1 MHRQSQARDKRKTRA
16 ESYQVLRS
24 LLQIKRKLKQ
34 GLHSERCLSPSVRTH
49 HHRIFRSRHCS
60 DRPKLTTR
68 LTTNLI
74 IMTPSLLYFSFMY
87 VIRNNLAIWSTS
99 SNYRVQHSIF
109 KDLLTKFEAHQHI
122 RKSKGQKLLV
132 ESINQIQIT
141 RWAKDRLSV
150 KNGNDYYTYWELMTS
165 CVSRLLMNES
175 YEYMKSKFGIIKSTK
190 TSHLINICH
199 PLQ

>member
-1 MHRQSQARDKRKTRA
+1 M
-16 ESYQVLRS
+16 
-24 LLQIKRKLKQ
+24 
-34 GLHSERCLSPSVRTH
+34 
-49 HHRIFRSRHCS
+49 
-60 DRPKLTTR
+60 
-68 LTTNLI
+68 
-74 IMTPSLLYFSFMY
+74 
-87 VIRNNLAIWSTS
+87 
-99 SNYRVQHSIF
+99 
-109 KDLLTKFEAHQHI
+109 
-122 RKSKGQKLLV
+122 V

-190 TSHLINICH
+190 TSHLRNICH